1 MNPLLLDMIKKGG
14 TSSRAKYNQRNNNG
28 RQMGGNDFR
37 NNRLQQRPQMRPPT
51 TSYQP
56 NRPFIA
62 NNNQAQKPLYQARSA
77 PMNYQQKTGQ
87 LYEMPGATTNQSRI
101 ETSKFNNG
109 YQSMSNIY
117 GQQQMQPNFQ
127 SILPTA
133 AYNVPPPQ
141 IYTYPP
147 PVLPVKN

>member
-1 MNPLLLDMIKKGG
+1 MIKKGG
-14 TSSRAKYNQRNNNG
+14 TSSRAKYNQRNNG
-28 RQMGGNDFR
+28 RQIGGNDFR
-37 NNRLQQRPQMRPPT
+37 NNRLQQRPQIRPPIN
-51 TSYQP
+51 SYQP

-62 NNNQAQKPLYQARSA
+62 NNQAQKPLYQSRSA
-77 PMNYQQKTGQ
+77 PMNYQQKSGQ
-87 LYEMPGATTNQSRI
+87 LYETPGATSNQNRI

-109 YQSMSNIY
+109 YQSKPAMSVPFNMY

-127 SILPTA
+127 SMLPGGV
-133 AYNVPPPQ
+133 YNVPPPQ

>member
-1 MNPLLLDMIKKGG
+1 MIKRGG

-51 TSYQP
+51 SSYQP

-62 NNNQAQKPLYQARSA
+62 NNNQAQKPLYQSRSA

-87 LYEMPGATTNQSRI
+87 LYEMPGATSNQTRI
-101 ETSKFNNG
+101 ETSKFNDG
-109 YQSMSNIY
+109 YQSKPAMSVPYNMY

-127 SILPTA
+127 SILPSA

-141 IYTYPP
+141 TLYTYPP